1 MTERSIYSL
10 YERDKRGKLTIRAL
24 IDVLDKAVAENAPVI
39 FMCRKAYWLY
49 RSLRSCLRDWD
60 KKYGSL
66 VVLSNRFVIK
76 ESISTLDDQYHT
88 VYVFDDTVNTGR
100 SLYQIYEFIMRMNPN
115 LEIKMVVACAPE
127 SKLELKNKLMM
138 QEDDS
143 ALVERF
149 FESLTICYY
158 VGIDEIG
165 WISSQEI
172 FMYQQEMIPYVIELP
187 FIRPAI
193 EENREETTGNPYI
206 ISFQREIFRGLCAA
220 GGTQWKYVDNS
231 YT

>member
-165 WISSQEI
+165 WISSQK
-172 FMYQQEMIPYVIELP
+172 FLC
-187 FIRPAI
+187 
-193 EENREETTGNPYI
+193 
-206 ISFQREIFRGLCAA
+206 ISRR
-220 GGTQWKYVDNS
+220 
-231 YT
+231 

>member
-1 MTERSIYSL
+1 M
-10 YERDKRGKLTIRAL
+10 
-24 IDVLDKAVAENAPVI
+24 
-39 FMCRKAYWLY
+39 
-49 RSLRSCLRDWD
+49 
-60 KKYGSL
+60 
-66 VVLSNRFVIK
+66 
-76 ESISTLDDQYHT
+76 
-88 VYVFDDTVNTGR
+88 NTGR

-206 ISFQREIFRGLCAA
+206 ISFQREIFRVGLCAA
-220 GGTQWKYVDNS
+220 WEGTINGNMWINS
-231 YT
+231 YLWPDRWILLQVTKR

>member
-76 ESISTLDDQYHT
+76 E
-88 VYVFDDTVNTGR
+88 
-100 SLYQIYEFIMRMNPN
+100 P
-115 LEIKMVVACAPE
+115 
-127 SKLELKNKLMM
+127 
-138 QEDDS
+138 
-143 ALVERF
+143 
-149 FESLTICYY
+149 
-158 VGIDEIG
+158 
-165 WISSQEI
+165 
-172 FMYQQEMIPYVIELP
+172 
-187 FIRPAI
+187 
-193 EENREETTGNPYI
+193 
-206 ISFQREIFRGLCAA
+206 
-220 GGTQWKYVDNS
+220 
-231 YT
+231 

>member
-1 MTERSIYSL
+1 
-10 YERDKRGKLTIRAL
+10 
-24 IDVLDKAVAENAPVI
+24 
-39 FMCRKAYWLY
+39 
-49 RSLRSCLRDWD
+49 
-60 KKYGSL
+60 
-66 VVLSNRFVIK
+66 
-76 ESISTLDDQYHT
+76 
-88 VYVFDDTVNTGR
+88 
-100 SLYQIYEFIMRMNPN
+100 
-115 LEIKMVVACAPE
+115 
-127 SKLELKNKLMM
+127 M

-231 YT
+231 YLYGSPGFCYR